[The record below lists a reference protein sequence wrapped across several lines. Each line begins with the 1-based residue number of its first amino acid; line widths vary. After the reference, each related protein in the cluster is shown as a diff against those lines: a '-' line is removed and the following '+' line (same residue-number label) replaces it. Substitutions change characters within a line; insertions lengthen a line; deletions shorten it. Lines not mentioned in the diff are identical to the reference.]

1 MHDKTDSKGAWL
13 VDLIKLTEAQIATIE
28 AALKRYDAVE
38 VKVVK
43 GEVVIVSI
51 SRKKLN
57 K

>member
-1 MHDKTDSKGAWL
+1 MHDQTDWEGAWL
-13 VDLIKLTEAQIATIE
+13 VELIKLTEAQINTIE

>member
-1 MHDKTDSKGAWL
+1 MHDQTDWKGAWL
-13 VDLIKLTEAQIATIE
+13 VELIKLAEAQIAAIE

-43 GEVVIVSI
+43 GEIVIVGI

-57 K
+57 R